1 MGKAIA
7 IVVVLA
13 AFVAAIATFGF
24 VPVLLPIAFL
34 ASAGILATMLAVA
47 SSRNAY

>member
-1 MGKAIA
+1 MGKVITV
-7 IVVVLA
+7 VVVLA
-13 AFVAAIATFGF
+13 VLAAAIITFGF
-24 VPVLLPIAFL
+24 VPVMLPIAFV